1 MATGLERNKHLNRP
15 RKGDADKRHRQKVQ
29 RRRLVAMGVPEE
41 KAQRLDSQE
50 IRAMLRHPVKTAK
63 AHAAK

>member
-1 MATGLERNKHLNRP
+1 MATTLERNKHLNRP
-15 RKGDADKRHRQKVQ
+15 RKGIAAKRKRKKVHV
-29 RRRLVAMGVPEE
+29 RRLVAMGVPEA
-41 KAQRLDSQE
+41 KAARLDSQQ